1 MDKGLLRREYVERQQ
16 SIAQISKRLGTTEG
30 RVNYWLKTYGIPRR
44 TRSEAVYIRN
54 HPDGD
59 PFCVKEIKTP
69 KEKWLQGLG
78 LGLYWGEG
86 NKKCIHSVRLGNT
99 DPQLLR
105 HFKQF
110 LVELYGVDPS
120 SLKYG
125 LQIFT
130 DIDAVDA
137 INYWQKEMNASA
149 EQFYKPTVTISG
161 KIGTYRHKSK
171 NGVLTLYYHN
181 KKLRD
186 ILVGQLPR

>member
-1 MDKGLLRREYVERQQ
+1 MHTV
-16 SIAQISKRLGTTEG
+16 
-30 RVNYWLKTYGIPRR
+30 
-44 TRSEAVYIRN
+44 
-54 HPDGD
+54 
-59 PFCVKEIKTP
+59 IKTP
-69 KEKWLQGLG
+69 EEKWLQGLG

-125 LQIFT
+125 LQVFT
-130 DIDAVDA
+130 DIDAA
-137 INYWQKEMNASA
+137 NAMNYWQNEMNASA

-161 KIGTYRHKSK
+161 KIGTYRQKSK
-171 NGVLTLYYHN
+171 NGVLTIYYHN